1 MLAIC
6 TACTGTFIFGFG
18 ISHASVRLVA
28 KCFPTFNISYV
39 LPLFAGQ
46 VVYSGFIALSSLLL
60 QLETGLI
67 RVLGVNQNCKVASH
81 KNKTMS
87 GKALLGRIVVKGIT
101 VWE

>member
-6 TACTGTFIFGFG
+6 TACAFIFGFW

-28 KCFPTFNISYV
+28 KCFTTFNISRTF
-39 LPLFAGQ
+39 LLLFAGQ
-46 VVYSGFIALSSLLL
+46 VVYSGFITLSSLLL
-60 QLETGLI
+60 QLETRLI